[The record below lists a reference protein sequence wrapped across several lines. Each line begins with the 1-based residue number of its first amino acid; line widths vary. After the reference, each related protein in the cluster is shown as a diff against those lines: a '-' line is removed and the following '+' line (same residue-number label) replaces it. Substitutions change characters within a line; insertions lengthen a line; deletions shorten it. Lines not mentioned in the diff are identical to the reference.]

1 MPNRIQLEVCISAAL
16 IWFAPGA
23 AGTTFPEGSMKL
35 ESRLVAYGLCA
46 ALALSSVPAFAQM
59 ASGQGQGC
67 TDMQMLRNECGQS
80 QKSKKKKEVQPA
92 QSTQYPNATRQE
104 PKIEGLDKK
113 EADALNEGLNAVN
126 GGDAATA
133 QKDLQPIAD
142 NSDNSYAKAKALSG
156 LALLKYNSGDTKGAI
171 ALQKQSLDLNSL
183 PNDDYFPMLYAL
195 AQMYVADEDY
205 SQALTTLDQWMQ
217 QSGKASADAYGLK
230 GNVLYRLEK
239 YPDAVAAIQKA
250 KSLSDQPKES
260 WDQILIASYFAMD
273 KYDEAAKVAE
283 AALAKDPNNAKLL
296 MNVVQIYLNA
306 QEFDKA
312 LPLLERAR
320 ASGQITDETTYVN
333 MAKLY
338 YNIAV
343 SGKDTKANALKATEV
358 LQEGMDKGVIK
369 PGKDNYKLLGDA
381 FLLAGETAKA
391 NAAYEKGGLPPV
403 PAAHKIKTRKK

>member
-1 MPNRIQLEVCISAAL
+1 
-16 IWFAPGA
+16 
-23 AGTTFPEGSMKL
+23 MKL
-35 ESRLVAYGLCA
+35 DSRLVAYGVCA
-46 ALALSSVPAFAQM
+46 ALAFSSVPAFAQT
-59 ASGQGQGC
+59 SGQGC
-67 TDMQMLRNECGQS
+67 TDMQMIRNQCGQS
-80 QKSKKKKEVQPA
+80 EKPKKQESQATQP
-92 QSTQYPNATRQE
+92 TQYPNATRQE
-104 PKIEGLDKK
+104 PKIKGLTSK

-126 GGDAATA
+126 SGDAATA

-142 NSDNSYAKAKALSG
+142 NSDNPYAKSKALSG

-171 ALQKQSLDLNSL
+171 ALQKQSLDLNAL

-205 SQALTTLDQWMQ
+205 TQALSALDQWMQ
-217 QSGKASADAYGLK
+217 QSGKISADAYALK

-239 YPDAVAAIQKA
+239 YPEAVTAIQKA

-296 MNVVQIYLNA
+296 MNVVQIYMNA
-306 QEFDKA
+306 QEYDKA

-320 ASGQITDETTYVN
+320 TNGQITDETTYVN

-338 YNIAV
+338 YNAAV
-343 SGKDTKANALKATEV
+343 SGKDPHANALKAAQVVED
-358 LQEGMDKGVIK
+358 GMAKGIIK
-369 PGKDNYKLLGDA
+369 PSKDNYKLMGDA
-381 FLLAGETAKA
+381 YLLGGETSKA

-403 PAAHKIKTRKK
+403 PTKHKVRAKK

>member
-1 MPNRIQLEVCISAAL
+1 
-16 IWFAPGA
+16 
-23 AGTTFPEGSMKL
+23 MKL
-35 ESRLVAYGLCA
+35 DSRLVAYGVCA
-46 ALALSSVPAFAQM
+46 ALAFSSAPVFAQT
-59 ASGQGQGC
+59 SGQGC
-67 TDMQMLRNECGQS
+67 TAMEMMRNQCGQS
-80 QKSKKKKEVQPA
+80 QKQKKKEKQEAQPA

-104 PKIEGLDKK
+104 PKIEGLGGK

-126 GGDAATA
+126 SGDAATA

-142 NSDNSYAKAKALSG
+142 SSTNAYAKAKALSG

-171 ALQKQSLDLNSL
+171 ALQKQALDLDSL
-183 PNDDYFPMLYAL
+183 PNDDYFPTLYAL

-205 SQALTTLDQWMQ
+205 PQALGALDKWMQ
-217 QSGKASADAYGLK
+217 QSGKASADAYALK

-239 YPDAVAAIQKA
+239 YPDAVTAIQKA

-260 WDQILIASYFAMD
+260 WDQILMASYFAMD

-296 MNVVQIYLNA
+296 MNVVQIYINA

-320 ASGQITDETTYVN
+320 ANGQIADENTYVN

-338 YNIAV
+338 YNIAI
-343 SGKDTKANALKATEV
+343 SGKDSHANALNAAQV
-358 LQEGMDKGVIK
+358 LQEGIGKGIIK
-369 PGKDNYKLLGDA
+369 PGKDNYKLMGDA
-381 FLLAGETAKA
+381 YLLAGETAKA

-403 PAAHKIKTRKK
+403 PAARKLKRNK

>member
-1 MPNRIQLEVCISAAL
+1 
-16 IWFAPGA
+16 
-23 AGTTFPEGSMKL
+23 MKL

-59 ASGQGQGC
+59 TSGQGQGC
-67 TDMQMLRNECGQS
+67 SDMQMLRNECGQQ
-80 QKSKKKKEVQPA
+80 QKSKKKEAQPA

-171 ALQKQSLDLNSL
+171 ALQKQSLDLNAL

-343 SGKDTKANALKATEV
+343 SGKDTKTNALKATEV

-369 PGKDNYKLLGDA
+369 PAKDNYKLLGDA

-403 PAAHKIKTRKK
+403 PAAHKVKTRKK

>member
-1 MPNRIQLEVCISAAL
+1 
-16 IWFAPGA
+16 
-23 AGTTFPEGSMKL
+23 MKL
-35 ESRLVAYGLCA
+35 DSRLVAYGVCA
-46 ALALSSVPAFAQM
+46 ALALSSAPTLAQT
-59 ASGQGQGC
+59 SGQGC
-67 TDMQMLRNECGQS
+67 TDMQMIRNQCGQS
-80 QKSKKKKEVQPA
+80 QKPKKKQESQA
-92 QSTQYPNATRQE
+92 TQSTQYPNATRKE
-104 PKIEGLDKK
+104 PKIEGLSRK

-133 QKDLQPIAD
+133 QKALQPIAD
-142 NSDNSYAKAKALSG
+142 SSNNPYAKAKALSG

-171 ALQKQSLDLNSL
+171 VLQKQALDLNSL

-205 SQALTTLDQWMQ
+205 SQAQTVLDQWIQ
-217 QSGKASADAYGLK
+217 QSGKASAKAYALK

-250 KSLSDQPKES
+250 KSLTGQPDPS

-273 KYDEAAKVAE
+273 KYDQAAKVAE

-296 MNVVQIYLNA
+296 MNVVQIYMNA
-306 QEFDKA
+306 QEYDKA

-320 ASGQITDETTYVN
+320 ANGQITDETTYVN

-343 SGKDTKANALKATEV
+343 SGKDTHTNALKAAQVVED
-358 LQEGMDKGVIK
+358 GMSKGVIK
-369 PGKDNYKLLGDA
+369 PSKDNYKLLGDA
-381 FLLAGETAKA
+381 YLLGGETGKA
-391 NAAYEKGGLPPV
+391 NAAYKKGGLPRVPV
-403 PAAHKIKTRKK
+403 AHKLRRKK

>member
-1 MPNRIQLEVCISAAL
+1 
-16 IWFAPGA
+16 
-23 AGTTFPEGSMKL
+23 MKL

>member
-1 MPNRIQLEVCISAAL
+1 
-16 IWFAPGA
+16 
-23 AGTTFPEGSMKL
+23 
-35 ESRLVAYGLCA
+35 
-46 ALALSSVPAFAQM
+46 
-59 ASGQGQGC
+59 
-67 TDMQMLRNECGQS
+67 MQMIRNQCGQS
-80 QKSKKKKEVQPA
+80 EKPKKKESQAA
-92 QSTQYPNATRQE
+92 QATQYPNATRPE
-104 PKIEGLDKK
+104 PKIEGLSSK

-126 GGDAATA
+126 SGDAATA

-142 NSDNSYAKAKALSG
+142 SSDNPYAKAKALSG

-171 ALQKQSLDLNSL
+171 TLQKQSLDLNAL

-205 SQALTTLDQWMQ
+205 SQALATLDQWMQ

-296 MNVVQIYLNA
+296 MNVVQIYMNA

-343 SGKDTKANALKATEV
+343 SGQDAKANALKATQV
-358 LQEGMDKGVIK
+358 LQDGMDKGVIK
-369 PGKDNYKLLGDA
+369 PSKDNYKLMGDA
-381 FLLAGETAKA
+381 YLLAGETAKA
-391 NAAYEKGGLPPV
+391 NAAYAKGGLPPV
-403 PAAHKIKTRKK
+403 PAAHKIKTKK